1 MNYPGP
7 LNHNSVDPLNVSIL
21 EKTLSH
27 HGGASAML
35 TTGLT
40 FGPFVSECLRQWMK
54 PFSFVL
60 GVSHKG
66 ATLLVK

>member
-40 FGPFVSECLRQWMK
+40 FGPFVSE
-54 PFSFVL
+54 
-60 GVSHKG
+60 
-66 ATLLVK
+66 TLDVALQFCFGS